1 MPSHPQMP
9 DEMRDQRAIRRPYS
23 GAALRRGDLAADP
36 LEQFARWLQ
45 AALDAGAA
53 DATAMALATAS
64 EEGRP
69 SIRIVLLKHFDAK
82 GYCWY
87 TDYRSRKG
95 AELAANPQ
103 AALLFH
109 WRDLERQARIAGKV
123 EKLSQAE
130 SEAYF
135 QSRPEASRFAAA
147 ASVQSAPAAGRDCLE
162 REVQRLRQRHPDGA
176 VPRPTHWGG
185 YRLRPAEYEF
195 WQGREGRLHD
205 RFRYLKGADG
215 VWTAQRLQP

>member
-1 MPSHPQMP
+1 
-9 DEMRDQRAIRRPYS
+9 MRDQRAVRRPCS
-23 GAALRRGDLAADP
+23 EAALRRGDLAAEP

-45 AALDAGAA
+45 AALDAGDA
-53 DATAMALATAS
+53 DAWAMALATAS
-64 EEGRP
+64 KQGRP
-69 SIRIVLLKHFDAK
+69 SMRIVLLKHFDAD

-95 AELAANPQ
+95 TELAANPQ

-109 WRDLERQARIAGKV
+109 WQDLERQARIAGRV
-123 EKLSQAE
+123 EKLSQEE

-147 ASVQSAPAAGRDCLE
+147 ASVQSAPVADRSRLE
-162 REVQRLRQRHPDGA
+162 REVQRLRQHHPDGA
-176 VPRPTHWGG
+176 VPRPSRWGG

-205 RFRYLKGADG
+205 RFRYLKDADG